1 MTSRQ
6 NYISTNPTSDIGPSV
21 SALNRM
27 TPKNF
32 GPKNKD
38 ITLKRVLENQK
49 AFYQDLDKNRHKIEI
64 LEMKLT
70 EALIKIENLE
80 SI

>member
-6 NYISTNPTSDIGPSV
+6 NYISTNPKSDIGPSAC
-21 SALNRM
+21 ALNRM

-32 GPKNKD
+32 WPKNKD